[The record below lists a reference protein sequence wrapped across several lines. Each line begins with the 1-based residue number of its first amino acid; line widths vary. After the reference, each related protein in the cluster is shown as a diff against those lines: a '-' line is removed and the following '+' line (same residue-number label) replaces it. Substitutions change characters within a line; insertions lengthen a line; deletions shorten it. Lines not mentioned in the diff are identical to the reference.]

1 MRWTHKLPTQAGW
14 WWSRFIP
21 YGKKREI
28 ATVILHVTRNGAK
41 KLRVNGQS
49 LESLSQYGER
59 LWAGPIE
66 PPNASD
72 VED

>member
-1 MRWTHKLPTQAGW
+1 MKWTHKTPDRAGW
-14 WWSRFIP
+14 FWSRFIP

-41 KLRVNGQS
+41 KLRCNGQS

-66 PPNASD
+66 PPNANEI
-72 VED
+72 ED